1 MTGSMPEEL
10 TIMATYA
17 DVLQYLSS
25 LDYPAEKDDVVREA
39 EREGAPPDVL
49 RALRALPPQV
59 DYANGNEVARSAGIE
74 AAPEVSPSQRAA
86 QARER
91 HQRVSQHLRSI

>member
-1 MTGSMPEEL
+1 
-10 TIMATYA
+10 MASYT

-49 RALRALPPQV
+49 RALRALPPV
-59 DYANGNEVARSAGIE
+59 DYANGNQVARSAAIE
-74 AAPEVSPSQRAA
+74 AAPEVGPSQRAA
-86 QARER
+86 QAREP
-91 HQRVSQHLRSI
+91 HQRVSQHLRRI

>member
-1 MTGSMPEEL
+1 
-10 TIMATYA
+10 MASYA

-25 LDYPAEKDDVVREA
+25 LDYPAGKDDVVREA

-49 RALRALPPQV
+49 RALRALPPV

-74 AAPEVSPSQRAA
+74 AAPEITDAQRAV
-86 QARER
+86 QGRDKR

>member
-1 MTGSMPEEL
+1 
-10 TIMATYA
+10 MASYA

-25 LDYPAEKDDVVREA
+25 LDYPAGKDDVIREA

-49 RALRALPPQV
+49 RALRALPPV

-74 AAPEVSPSQRAA
+74 AAPELSPSQRAA
-86 QARER
+86 QARDR
-91 HQRVSQHLRSI
+91 RPRVSQHLRGI